1 MQDVL
6 IVGAGPIG
14 IELAAALTRSG
25 LQIGHVEAGQ
35 LAQTVVD
42 YPKRTRYFSSPDRIA
57 VAGVPLMTFNNEKA
71 LREEYLAYLRGVV
84 TRYDLTIDYGTR
96 VKSVK
101 PLKGREGFAIEVSAG
116 PAAQP
121 ERREARRVVLAIG
134 DMHHDRLIGCPGE
147 DLAHV
152 SHRLDE
158 PHAYFRRRLLI
169 VGGKNSAAEAALRCH
184 HAGAEVTLSYRQAA
198 FDEDAIKYWVLPE
211 LKALIRHRQIHFLP
225 NTEVQRLHPDH
236 AVLRSNV
243 QEQETK
249 VRCDAVLLMTGYTQD
264 KTLFKSAGVTLSGEN
279 HAPTLDEESME
290 TDVPGLYVA
299 GTAAAG
305 TQNSFKLFIE
315 NCHRHVEKIVR
326 HVTGEPVAEGVVNQ
340 AAKTYGLAES

>member
-1 MQDVL
+1 MQDIL

-25 LQIGHVEAGQ
+25 LDVGHVEAGA

-42 YPKRTRYFSSPDRIA
+42 YPKQTRYFSSPDRIA
-57 VAGVPLMTFNNEKA
+57 VAGVPLVTFNNEKA

-84 TRYDLTIDYGTR
+84 SRYDLHIDYGTR

-101 PLKGREGFAIEVSAG
+101 PLGGRDGFAVELAAG
-116 PAAQP
+116 PTGTP

-134 DMHHDRLIGCPGE
+134 DMHAPRLIGCPGE
-147 DLAHV
+147 DLPHV
-152 SHRLDE
+152 SHWFDE

-184 HAGAEVTLSYRQAA
+184 RAGAEVTLSYRGAA
-198 FDEDAIKYWVLPE
+198 FDEDSIKYWVLPE

-225 NTEVQRLHPDH
+225 NTEVASLHPDH

-249 VRCDAVLLMTGYTQD
+249 VRCDAVLLMTGYVQD
-264 KTLFKSAGVTLSGEN
+264 KTLFKAAGVTLSGEN
-279 HAPTLDEESME
+279 DAPTLDKETME

-305 TQNSFKLFIE
+305 TQNSFQLFIE
-315 NCHRHVEKIVR
+315 NCHSHVEKIVR
-326 HVTGEPVAEGVVNQ
+326 HVTGEPVAAGVVNQ
-340 AAKTYGLAES
+340 AAQTYGLAES